1 MCDCSNYCQLL
12 VGPRRRAP
20 HHGSFVDARRWAFG
34 RVAAPARLATARS
47 SGNREESR
55 PVQLARP
62 GWPALRRRGAPAP
75 GSAPPLFGVPE
86 PPKLPGLCA
95 GSGAAGGRVV
105 EPERSRPSLVHW
117 HFSMI
122 KSPRTPETRARTHFD
137 CSCFHFFHPVTYP
150 FGEKC
155 YQALR
160 ATAATRQVPQNGGT
174 PSSLRLRAATR
185 GARPRP
191 HRPRAKFVE
200 GLLSEQQRAY
210 GAQRTRGASS

>member
-1 MCDCSNYCQLL
+1 MRPPDRREIARSPDLCNWR
-12 VGPRRRAP
+12 VRAGPR
-20 HHGSFVDARRWAFG
+20 GVDEEL
-34 RVAAPARLATARS
+34 RLP
-47 SGNREESR
+47 G
-55 PVQLARP
+55 ARP
-62 GWPALRRRGAPAP
+62 GAR
-75 GSAPPLFGVPE
+75 
-86 PPKLPGLCA
+86 
-95 GSGAAGGRVV
+95 
-105 EPERSRPSLVHW
+105 RPSLECQSRQNSLDSAPEVVKLMDVPSSQSGQDRRW
-117 HFSMI
+117 CIGNFSII
-122 KSPRTPETRARTHFD
+122 KSPRTPEARARTHFD

-174 PSSLRLRAATR
+174 PSSLRLRAAAR
-185 GARPRP
+185 SARPRQ